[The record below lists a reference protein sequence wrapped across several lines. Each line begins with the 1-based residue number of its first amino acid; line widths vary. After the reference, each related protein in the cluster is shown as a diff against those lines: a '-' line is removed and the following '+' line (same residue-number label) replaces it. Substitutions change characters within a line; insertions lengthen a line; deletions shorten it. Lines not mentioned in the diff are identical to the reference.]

1 MALRINSA
9 LFLALVFGSH
19 AHATET
25 AANALRSWGLLG
37 KWGTECYKLANGD
50 RPPKPDVTFAIEP
63 DGKLI
68 YENSGNIGDV
78 TAASANA
85 DGSITVRLQF
95 FRPSND
101 SRTMVVERVG
111 QGIRTILNRNDQNEY
126 SIRNGL
132 FVATGKQVSP
142 LYKCS

>member
-1 MALRINSA
+1 MRDIGSFSADDIIRQFLRK
-9 LFLALVFGSH
+9 
-19 AHATET
+19 
-25 AANALRSWGLLG
+25 RSSLDFVYTI
-37 KWGTECYKLANGD
+37 TECYKLANGD

-132 FVATGKQVSP
+132 FVATGRQVSP